1 MLPMKLENE
10 LKNLIEK
17 KRNIWVF
24 MFSKELEKVSDCI
37 KQLNLYIKEEK
48 SLNKKK

>member
-1 MLPMKLENE
+1 
-10 LKNLIEK
+10 
-17 KRNIWVF
+17 